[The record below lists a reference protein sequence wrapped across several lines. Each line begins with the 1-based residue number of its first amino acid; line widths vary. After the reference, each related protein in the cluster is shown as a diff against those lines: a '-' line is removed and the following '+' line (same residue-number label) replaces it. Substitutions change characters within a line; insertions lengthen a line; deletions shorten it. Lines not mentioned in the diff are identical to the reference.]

1 MNQFILKNKNGFLLL
16 GLLLMM
22 GGITMSFQDSP
33 FIYQKLA
40 QEQVPEDTYL
50 AKKLPDS
57 INLTIADEFIKDLN
71 MALMAADAQIKRID
85 ITQIQQDVEM
95 ALRNINQNGVILK
108 TSSGVKNVEIEKMLA
123 ELKFTLKEIKV
134 LGMSKEITQAIV
146 DARKDILKESK

>member
-1 MNQFILKNKNGFLLL
+1 MKQFILKNKNGFLLL
-16 GLLLMM
+16 GFLLIM
-22 GGITMSFQDSP
+22 GGIAMSFQDSP
-33 FIYQKLA
+33 LIYQKLA

-50 AKKLPDS
+50 AEKLPDS

-95 ALRNINQNGVILK
+95 ALRNVNKNRVILK
-108 TSSGVKNVEIEKMLA
+108 TSSGVKNAEIEKMLA

>member
-22 GGITMSFQDSP
+22 GAITMSFQDSP

-40 QEQVPEDTYL
+40 QEQVPEDADL

-95 ALRNINQNGVILK
+95 VLRNVNQNRVILK
-108 TSSGVKNVEIEKMLA
+108 TSSGVKNAEIEKMLA

>member
-16 GLLLMM
+16 GLLLLM

-40 QEQVPEDTYL
+40 QEQVPEDIYL
-50 AKKLPDS
+50 SEKLPDS
-57 INLTIADEFIKDLN
+57 INLTIADECIKDLN

-95 ALRNINQNGVILK
+95 ALRNVNQNRVILK
-108 TSSGVKNVEIEKMLA
+108 TSSGVKNAEIEKMLA